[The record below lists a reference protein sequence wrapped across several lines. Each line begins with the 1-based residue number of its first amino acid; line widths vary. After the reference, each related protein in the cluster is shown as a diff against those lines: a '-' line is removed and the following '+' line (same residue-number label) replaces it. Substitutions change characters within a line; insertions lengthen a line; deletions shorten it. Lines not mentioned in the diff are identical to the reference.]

1 LKDSER
7 NNEEAPAAILPA
19 DSWERLPG
27 ESPKTYAAFCHFMNH
42 GWERNI
48 RKAADT
54 AGNGADGKGGRY
66 GTWKHWSMKFQW
78 MQRVGDYDEYME
90 RLARLD
96 MEKFIEERTKAYLKI
111 TGKMLKAAS
120 EKLDIMNPAVI
131 TPRRIPE
138 WVETAIR
145 LEREILGLT
154 PAGGGKP
161 EPVNYHIVFTQDFEG
176 L

>member
-1 LKDSER
+1 ML
-7 NNEEAPAAILPA
+7 EEAPAAVLPA

-27 ESPKTYAAFCHFMNH
+27 ESPKAFAAFCHFKDH

-48 RKAADT
+48 RKATDT
-54 AGNGADGKGGRY
+54 AGNGAAGKGSRY

-78 MQRVGDYDEYME
+78 MKRVGDYDQYME

-96 MEKFIEERTKAYLKI
+96 MEKFIEERTKFYLKL
-111 TGKMLKAAS
+111 TGKMLNAAS
-120 EKLDIMNPAVI
+120 EKLDIMNPAALSL
-131 TPRRIPE
+131 RLIPI

-145 LEREILGLT
+145 LEREIMGQT
-154 PAGGGKP
+154 PGKGGKP
-161 EPVNYHIVFTQDFEG
+161 EPVHYEIDFTQDFEG